1 MKQKKW
7 LSLVLLALIVFSFI
21 MTTSCSRN
29 KNSYLGGEMNNSES
43 NNNGSGDVA
52 DVPKQEEVF
61 QGIASKETFSSIEE
75 TAEAYLKNEID
86 GNVSH
91 SEFLRYE
98 NKGKLTE
105 QQTDSLSLG
114 EEEKRGLLFVEKI
127 VVIYRETTVAQTLV
141 RLQTTEDTYT
151 QTLYLL
157 SYEQGVYRY
166 FVPMPEKGEP
176 LSKSYFESVLDPAK
190 YLNCTFNL
198 KYTGEDIHD
207 GKKTNEDGSAYAKVA
222 GVYLYEFDKGNVTGE
237 EIEQIEEELYTIF
250 QSDGKHIDCTKDLA
264 DKEWYISE
272 PRVEYDKNG
281 NEITSAASGVYDAIE
296 SVLYRWFGAGID
308 YSYFEKTNGGFA
320 LREEKSREF
329 IFSFLYEELPENSG
343 QKFKTFIES
352 LTDFGA
358 EYTVFVNN
366 GIVEQVTYK
375 LYMESA
381 LGSIRGSYQIQID
394 DVGTTVIKL
403 PAEIK
408 ARI

>member
-7 LSLVLLALIVFSFI
+7 LGLVLLALIVFSFI

-198 KYTGEDIHD
+198 KSTGEEIHD
-207 GKKTNEDGSAYAKVA
+207 GKKTNEDGSAYAKVQECI
-222 GVYLYEFDKGNVTGE
+222 LYELDRK
-237 EIEQIEEELYTIF
+237 
-250 QSDGKHIDCTKDLA
+250 
-264 DKEWYISE
+264 
-272 PRVEYDKNG
+272 
-281 NEITSAASGVYDAIE
+281 
-296 SVLYRWFGAGID
+296 SV
-308 YSYFEKTNGGFA
+308 
-320 LREEKSREF
+320 
-329 IFSFLYEELPENSG
+329 
-343 QKFKTFIES
+343 
-352 LTDFGA
+352 
-358 EYTVFVNN
+358 V
-366 GIVEQVTYK
+366 
-375 LYMESA
+375 
-381 LGSIRGSYQIQID
+381 
-394 DVGTTVIKL
+394 
-403 PAEIK
+403 
-408 ARI
+408 